1 MKKTL
6 SILLVV
12 LMVFSFSFSASAFAE
27 SKKETWDQMGFTL
40 TYPEE
45 FSNTKGIVLPNPYPT
60 VKDGIYSMLFNYYA
74 FSKEESDAFNEK
86 TKNGGLSAEDTA
98 RILDAM
104 GNLLIVVGIDGD
116 RSVEDLLSV
125 MNLESIKEDD
135 LTMVGKNGDVTYYAI
150 TEPDAYDNFADKISP
165 EYAEEY
171 RKLQA
176 SLIDVLKNA
185 EYFTPR
191 SGSADLL
198 GTVLRFETTDLDG
211 NVVKSEELFAAHAVT
226 MVNIWAT
233 WCGPCKAEMPELGE
247 LARRIEVEGKDA
259 AIVGICNDADEELD
273 TCREI
278 LAERGVE
285 YLNLLPFD
293 DMEESLYLTTLPT
306 TIFVNRDGLILM
318 PPIEGVPED
327 LSKYEQLI
335 DAFVAAGASAQ
346 QSSAPSPVV
355 TNDEGVYRVIVT
367 DSSGAPVKGVTIQF
381 CDDTACMMGKTDENG
396 VASFPDAAEGHP
408 YTVHVLKAPTGYEK
422 NAEEFIALDVFC
434 DVSIVL
440 QKTA

>member
-1 MKKTL
+1 MKKILT
-6 SILLVV
+6 ILLIV
-12 LMVFSFSFSASAFAE
+12 LIAFSFSAPSFAE
-27 SKKETWDQMGFTL
+27 GKKETWDKMGFTL

-104 GNLLIVVGIDGD
+104 GNLLIVMGIDGD
-116 RSVEDLLSV
+116 RSAADLLSV
-125 MNLESIKEDD
+125 MNLESLEEDD
-135 LTMVGKNGDVTYYAI
+135 LTMVGKNGDITYYAI
-150 TEPDAYDNFADKISP
+150 IKPDVYGDFADRIPP

-171 RKLQA
+171 RRLQA
-176 SLIDVLKNA
+176 SLVDVLKNA
-185 EYFTPR
+185 EYFAPR

-247 LARRIEVEGKDA
+247 LARRLEAEGKDA
-259 AIVGICNDADEELD
+259 AIVGICNDADEEPD

-278 LAERGVE
+278 LAERGVD
-285 YLNLLPFD
+285 YLNLLPFV
-293 DMEESLYLTTLPT
+293 DMEEKLYLTTLPT
-306 TIFVNRDGLILM
+306 TLFVNRDGLIILA
-318 PPIEGVPED
+318 PIEGVPED
-327 LSKYEQLI
+327 LSRYGQLI
-335 DAFVAAGASAQ
+335 DAFVGAGTPAAG
-346 QSSAPSPVV
+346 SSAPSPVAA
-355 TNDEGVYRVIVT
+355 NDAGVYRVIVT
-367 DSSGAPVKGVTIQF
+367 DSNGDPVKGATIQF
-381 CDDTACMMGKTDENG
+381 CDDTACLMGKTDSDG
-396 VASFPDAAEGHP
+396 IASFPDAAEGHP
-408 YTVHVLKAPTGYEK
+408 YTVHVLKVPEGYEK
-422 NAEEFIALDVFC
+422 NEEEFNALDTFC
-434 DVSIVL
+434 DVSVVL
-440 QKTA
+440 QKQN

>member
-1 MKKTL
+1 MKK
-6 SILLVV
+6 ILAFV
-12 LMVFSFSFSASAFAE
+12 LIVMMAFSFCVPAFAE
-27 SKKETWDQMGFTL
+27 GRKETWDKMGFTL

-104 GNLLIVVGIDGD
+104 GNLLIVMGIDGD
-116 RSVEDLLSV
+116 RSAADLLSV
-125 MNLESIKEDD
+125 MNLESLEEDD
-135 LTMVGKNGDVTYYAI
+135 LTMVGKNGDITYYAI
-150 TEPDAYDNFADKISP
+150 TKPDVYGDFADRIPP

-171 RKLQA
+171 RRLQA
-176 SLIDVLKNA
+176 SLVDVLKNA
-185 EYFTPR
+185 EYFAPR

-247 LARRIEVEGKDA
+247 LARRLEAEGKDA
-259 AIVGICNDADEELD
+259 AIVGICNDADEEPD

-278 LAERGVE
+278 LAERGVD
-285 YLNLLPFD
+285 YLNLLPFV
-293 DMEESLYLTTLPT
+293 DMEEKLYLTTLPT
-306 TIFVNRDGLILM
+306 TLFVNRDGLIMLA
-318 PPIEGVPED
+318 PIEGVPED
-327 LSKYEQLI
+327 LSRYGQLI
-335 DAFVAAGASAQ
+335 DAFVGAGASAE
-346 QSSAPSPVV
+346 QSSEPSRVV
-355 TNDEGVYRVIVT
+355 TTDKGVYRVIVT
-367 DSSGAPVKGVTIQF
+367 DSSGAPVKEVMVQF
-381 CDDTACMMGKTDENG
+381 CDDTACTMGKTDENG
-396 VASFPDAAEGHP
+396 VAVFEMEEGP
-408 YTVHVLKAPTGYEK
+408 IYTIHVLKVPEGYVK
-422 NAEEFIALDVFC
+422 NGTEYQTDDTYC
-434 DVSIVL
+434 DVYIPL
-440 QKTA
+440 EKAT

>member
-1 MKKTL
+1 MKKILT
-6 SILLVV
+6 ILLIV
-12 LMVFSFSFSASAFAE
+12 LIAFSFSAPSFAE
-27 SKKETWDQMGFTL
+27 SRKETWDKMGFTL

-86 TKNGGLSAEDTA
+86 TKNEGLSAEDTA

-116 RSVEDLLSV
+116 RSAADLFNA
-125 MNLESIKEDD
+125 MNLEDFKEDD
-135 LTMVGKNGDVTYYAI
+135 ITMVGKNGDITYYAI
-150 TEPDAYDNFADKISP
+150 TKPDIYGDFADKIPP

-176 SLIDVLKNA
+176 SLVDVLKNA

-247 LARRIEVEGKDA
+247 LARRLEAEGKDA
-259 AIVGICNDADEELD
+259 AIVGICNDADEEPD

-278 LAERGVE
+278 LAERGVD
-285 YLNLLPFD
+285 YLNLLPFV
-293 DMEESLYLTTLPT
+293 DMEEKLYLTTLPT
-306 TIFVNRDGLILM
+306 TLFVNRDGLIMLA
-318 PPIEGVPED
+318 PIEGVPED
-327 LSKYEQLI
+327 LSRYGQLI
-335 DAFVAAGASAQ
+335 DAFVGAGASAE
-346 QSSAPSPVV
+346 QSSKPSPVV
-355 TNDEGVYRVIVT
+355 TNDKGVYRVIVT
-367 DSSGAPVKGVTIQF
+367 DSSGAPVKDVMVQF

-396 VASFPDAAEGHP
+396 IASFPDAAEGHP
-408 YTVHVLKAPTGYEK
+408 YTVHILKVPAGYEK
-422 NAEEFIALDVFC
+422 TEEEFTAADIFC
-434 DVSIVL
+434 DVNIVL
-440 QKTA
+440 QKAS

>member
-1 MKKTL
+1 MKKIVTL
-6 SILLVV
+6 V
-12 LMVFSFSFSASAFAE
+12 LIAVMIFVLSMPAFAE
-27 SKKETWDQMGFTL
+27 GKKETWDKMGFTL

-104 GNLLIVVGIDGD
+104 GNLLIVMGIDGD
-116 RSVEDLLSV
+116 RSAADLLSV
-125 MNLESIKEDD
+125 MNLESLEEDD
-135 LTMVGKNGDVTYYAI
+135 LTMVGKNGDITYYAI
-150 TEPDAYDNFADKISP
+150 TKPDVYGDFADRIPP

-171 RKLQA
+171 RRLQA
-176 SLIDVLKNA
+176 SLVDVLKNA
-185 EYFTPR
+185 EYFAPR

-247 LARRIEVEGKDA
+247 LARRLEAEGKDA
-259 AIVGICNDADEELD
+259 AIVGICNDADEEPD

-278 LAERGVE
+278 LAERGVD
-285 YLNLLPFD
+285 YLNLLPFV
-293 DMEESLYLTTLPT
+293 DMEEKLYLTTLPT
-306 TIFVNRDGLILM
+306 TLFVNRDGLIMLA
-318 PPIEGVPED
+318 PIEGVPED
-327 LSKYEQLI
+327 LSRYGQLI
-335 DAFVAAGASAQ
+335 DAFVGAGASAE
-346 QSSAPSPVV
+346 QSSEPSRVV
-355 TNDEGVYRVIVT
+355 TTDKGVYRVIVT
-367 DSSGAPVKGVTIQF
+367 DSSGAPVKEVMVQF
-381 CDDTACMMGKTDENG
+381 CDDTACTMGKTDENG
-396 VASFPDAAEGHP
+396 VAVFEMEEGP
-408 YTVHVLKAPTGYEK
+408 IYTIHVLKVPEGYVK
-422 NAEEFIALDVFC
+422 NGTEYQTDDTYC
-434 DVSIVL
+434 DVYIPL
-440 QKTA
+440 EKAT

>member
-1 MKKTL
+1 
-6 SILLVV
+6 
-12 LMVFSFSFSASAFAE
+12 
-27 SKKETWDQMGFTL
+27 MGFTL

-104 GNLLIVVGIDGD
+104 GNLLIVMGIDGD
-116 RSVEDLLSV
+116 RSAADLLSV
-125 MNLESIKEDD
+125 MNLESLEEDD
-135 LTMVGKNGDVTYYAI
+135 LTMVGKNGDITYYAI
-150 TEPDAYDNFADKISP
+150 TKPDVYGDFADRIPP

-171 RKLQA
+171 RRLQA
-176 SLIDVLKNA
+176 SLVDVLKNA
-185 EYFTPR
+185 EYFAPR

-247 LARRIEVEGKDA
+247 LARRLEAEGKDA
-259 AIVGICNDADEELD
+259 AIVGICNDADEEPD

-278 LAERGVE
+278 LAERGVD
-285 YLNLLPFD
+285 YLNLLPFV
-293 DMEESLYLTTLPT
+293 DMEEKLYLTTLPT
-306 TIFVNRDGLILM
+306 TLFVNRDGLIMLA
-318 PPIEGVPED
+318 PIEGVPED
-327 LSKYEQLI
+327 LSRYGQLI
-335 DAFVAAGASAQ
+335 DAFVGAGASAE
-346 QSSAPSPVV
+346 QSSEPSRVV
-355 TNDEGVYRVIVT
+355 TTDKGVYRVIVT
-367 DSSGAPVKGVTIQF
+367 DSSGAPVKEVMVQF
-381 CDDTACMMGKTDENG
+381 CDDTACTMGKTDENG
-396 VASFPDAAEGHP
+396 VAVFEMEEGP
-408 YTVHVLKAPTGYEK
+408 IYTIHVLKVPEGYVK
-422 NAEEFIALDVFC
+422 NGTEYQTDDTYCDVYIPLDVE
-434 DVSIVL
+434 
-440 QKTA
+440 

>member
-1 MKKTL
+1 MKR
-6 SILLVV
+6 ILAVLLIV
-12 LMVFSFSFSASAFAE
+12 LMVSSFGAPAFAE
-27 SKKETWDQMGFTL
+27 GKKETWDKMGFTL

-104 GNLLIVVGIDGD
+104 GNLLIVMGIDGD
-116 RSVEDLLSV
+116 RSAADLLSV
-125 MNLESIKEDD
+125 MNLESLEEDD
-135 LTMVGKNGDVTYYAI
+135 LTMVGKNGDITYYAI
-150 TEPDAYDNFADKISP
+150 TKPDVYGDFADRIPP

-171 RKLQA
+171 RRLQA
-176 SLIDVLKNA
+176 SLVDVLKNA
-185 EYFTPR
+185 EYFAPR

-247 LARRIEVEGKDA
+247 LARRLEAEGKDA
-259 AIVGICNDADEELD
+259 AIVGICNDADEEPD

-278 LAERGVE
+278 LAERGVD
-285 YLNLLPFD
+285 YLNLLPFV
-293 DMEESLYLTTLPT
+293 DMEEKLYLTTLPT
-306 TIFVNRDGLILM
+306 TLFVNRDGLIMLA
-318 PPIEGVPED
+318 PIEGVPED
-327 LSKYEQLI
+327 LSRYGQLI
-335 DAFVAAGASAQ
+335 DAFVGAGASAE
-346 QSSAPSPVV
+346 QSSEPSRVV
-355 TNDEGVYRVIVT
+355 TTDKGVYRVIVT
-367 DSSGAPVKGVTIQF
+367 DSSGAPVKEVMVQF
-381 CDDTACMMGKTDENG
+381 CDDTACTMGKTDENG
-396 VASFPDAAEGHP
+396 VAVFEMEEGP
-408 YTVHVLKAPTGYEK
+408 IYTIHVLKVPEGYVK
-422 NAEEFIALDVFC
+422 NGTEYQTDDTYC
-434 DVSIVL
+434 DVYIPL
-440 QKTA
+440 EKAT

>member
-1 MKKTL
+1 MKKIL
-6 SILLVV
+6 AILLIV
-12 LMVFSFSFSASAFAE
+12 LIAFSFSAPSFAE
-27 SKKETWDQMGFTL
+27 GKKETWDKMGFTL

-104 GNLLIVVGIDGD
+104 GNLLIVMGIDGD
-116 RSVEDLLSV
+116 RSAADLLSV
-125 MNLESIKEDD
+125 MNLESLEEDD
-135 LTMVGKNGDVTYYAI
+135 LTMVGKNGDITYYAI
-150 TEPDAYDNFADKISP
+150 TKPDVYGDFADRIPP

-171 RKLQA
+171 RRLQA
-176 SLIDVLKNA
+176 SLVDVLKNA
-185 EYFTPR
+185 EYFAPR

-247 LARRIEVEGKDA
+247 LARRLEAEGKDA
-259 AIVGICNDADEELD
+259 AIVGICNDADEEPD

-278 LAERGVE
+278 LAERGVD
-285 YLNLLPFD
+285 YLNLLPFV
-293 DMEESLYLTTLPT
+293 DMEEKLYLTTLPT
-306 TIFVNRDGLILM
+306 TLFVNRDGLIMLA
-318 PPIEGVPED
+318 PIEGVPED
-327 LSKYEQLI
+327 LSRYGQLI
-335 DAFVAAGASAQ
+335 DAFVGAGTPAAG
-346 QSSAPSPVV
+346 SSAPSPVAA
-355 TNDEGVYRVIVT
+355 NDAGVYRVIVT
-367 DSSGAPVKGVTIQF
+367 DSNGDPVKGATIQF
-381 CDDTACMMGKTDENG
+381 CDDTACLMGKTDSDG
-396 VASFPDAAEGHP
+396 IASFPDAAEGHP
-408 YTVHVLKAPTGYEK
+408 YTVHVLKVPEGYEK
-422 NAEEFIALDVFC
+422 NEEEFNALDTFC
-434 DVSIVL
+434 DVSVVL
-440 QKTA
+440 QKQN

>member
-1 MKKTL
+1 MKKVL
-6 SILLVV
+6 AILLIV
-12 LMVFSFSFSASAFAE
+12 LIAFSFSAPSFAE
-27 SKKETWDQMGFTL
+27 SRKETWDKMGFTL

-86 TKNGGLSAEDTA
+86 TKNEGLSAEDTA

-116 RSVEDLLSV
+116 RSAADLFNA
-125 MNLESIKEDD
+125 MNLEDFKEDD
-135 LTMVGKNGDVTYYAI
+135 ITMVGKNGDITYYAI
-150 TEPDAYDNFADKISP
+150 TKPDIYGDFADKIPP

-176 SLIDVLKNA
+176 SLVDVLKNA

-233 WCGPCKAEMPELGE
+233 WCNPCKAEMPELGE
-247 LARRIEVEGKDA
+247 LARRLEAEGKDA
-259 AIVGICNDADEELD
+259 AIVGICNDADEELSA
-273 TCREI
+273 CREI

-285 YLNLLPFD
+285 YLNLLPFE
-293 DMEESLYLTTLPT
+293 DMEEKLYLTTLPT
-306 TIFVNRDGLILM
+306 TLFVNRDGLIML
-318 PPIEGVPED
+318 
-327 LSKYEQLI
+327 
-335 DAFVAAGASAQ
+335 
-346 QSSAPSPVV
+346 
-355 TNDEGVYRVIVT
+355 
-367 DSSGAPVKGVTIQF
+367 
-381 CDDTACMMGKTDENG
+381 
-396 VASFPDAAEGHP
+396 
-408 YTVHVLKAPTGYEK
+408 
-422 NAEEFIALDVFC
+422 
-434 DVSIVL
+434 
-440 QKTA
+440 